1 MEYIII
7 SFFSFF
13 LIFFNFVVNISQVN
27 LDFHSQ
33 NFLQFKVLAI
43 LTLFLKMGVSILQ
56 FVIFPEFQV
65 YVCFKGHLILEW
77 KDLSVALYLFI
88 LFFSPLPCV
97 SQFKCMAVYGTSVFL
112 SLNCTFKAWHSV
124 IDYIFCLQ
132 NWSDYSKSE
141 FWGQ

>member
-88 LFFSPLPCV
+88 LFFSPTAL
-97 SQFKCMAVYGTSVFL
+97 
-112 SLNCTFKAWHSV
+112 
-124 IDYIFCLQ
+124 CLTI
-132 NWSDYSKSE
+132 
-141 FWGQ
+141 